1 MKLVRFGPA
10 GKERPGI
17 VDQDGRVRDL
27 SEYVSDIAGDT
38 LTQTGLTQ
46 LRSIELSDLPE
57 VDAVTRLGAPVNGV
71 GKIICVGLNFSD
83 HAKESGM
90 EIPEEPI
97 LFMKATSAICGPND
111 DVVLPPQTQ
120 SVDWEVELGVV
131 IGNHAKNVEQRDAL
145 DHVAGYVIVND
156 VSERDWQMARAGQW
170 LKGKSADTFAPI
182 GPWLVTADEVPNPQ
196 SLKMQLDLN
205 GVRMQDGASTTMI
218 FTVAELVSYIS
229 EFMTLEPGDII
240 STGTPPGVGF
250 GLTPPQYLR
259 DGDVMELS
267 IEGLGTQRQKAISKS
282 I

>member
-10 GKERPGI
+10 GAERPGI

-27 SEYVSDIAGDT
+27 SEYVSDISGDT

-46 LRSIELSDLPE
+46 LRAVELGKLPE
-57 VDAVTRLGAPVNGV
+57 IDPATRLGAPVNGV

-90 EIPEEPI
+90 DIPEEPI

-156 VSERDWQMARAGQW
+156 VSERDWQMKRAGQW